1 MSKMRIKWN
10 MQNKGTQGS
19 YELEKK
25 NMLAGINSTLEI
37 AEENIRQVENSI
49 GNHPIKCIKEKE
61 QKKS

>member
-1 MSKMRIKWN
+1 

-49 GNHPIKCIKEKE
+49 GNHPIKCIEEKE